1 MGNNSYYQNVSC
13 KFVNW
18 FELALPRL
26 SEKEMTLIR
35 DSFLSN
41 WTSVSP
47 AEKRKIVCL
56 ICDRAGSQWGQG
68 DRFNISA
75 AYGAFRLI
83 FYSGNSVIRGD
94 RSFD

>member
-1 MGNNSYYQNVSC
+1 MENNSRYRNVSC
-13 KFVNW
+13 KFVDW
-18 FELALPRL
+18 FESALPRL
-26 SEKEMTLIR
+26 SEKEINTIR
-35 DSFLSN
+35 ASFLSN
-41 WTSVSP
+41 WTSVSS

-83 FYSGNSVIRGD
+83 FYSGN
-94 RSFD
+94 